1 MLSVRELFGI
11 WLVVVLAIVGPALRR
26 RIARGRALRN
36 IPTVPGGHWLGG
48 HIPKWFNSEHGLSYQ
63 AAAFERLGRVFRLNG
78 VLRDPQL
85 VISDPAALT
94 HILVKE
100 SENFELP
107 SWFIT
112 GNWAVFGPS
121 VVTIT
126 GAHHRNQ
133 RKLLTPVFS
142 EKNLRRMHPQLQLA
156 AIQLK
161 EFLAERAEA
170 GYESVNMLDAFMRLT
185 LECIGRAGFG
195 YAFNNLTG
203 EEDHPY
209 LGALKDFAP
218 TYANV
223 LPDGALGI
231 GISTHHLPIWVLR
244 AGLRLFSF
252 VRPSLIDIL
261 KNVET
266 INTELTRIWKEKNR
280 LFAKGDEATVKQLQE
295 DTDLLSV
302 CWRANRAQ
310 NLKNRIPEEEVL
322 AHIRVTMFAGAD
334 TTSAALSRA
343 AQMLAEHQDV
353 QDALREEIINA
364 GATALTDPGS
374 LPLLD
379 AVVKETLRLF
389 PPAQV
394 SQRAPLADAVLPLQH
409 PIIGS
414 DGARIDSLHVPAGTH
429 ILINI
434 RGANCDPTIWGPD
447 AHLWKPS
454 RWLSGLPQSVA
465 DARGPGVYAH
475 LMTFLGGSRSCIGF
489 RFSQLVMKTTLAT
502 IIPSFH
508 FAPGE
513 QEVTWRYFGVLS
525 PGVKSGHA
533 SPDLPLRVTLL
544 RGDTA

>member
-1 MLSVRELFGI
+1 MISARELFVV
-11 WLVVVLAIVGPALRR
+11 WLAVVLAVVGPALRR

-36 IPTVPGGHWLGG
+36 IPAPPSDSWLTG
-48 HIPKWFNSEHGLSYQ
+48 HIMKWFREDGLSYQ
-63 AAAFERLGRVFRLNG
+63 AAAFDRFGRVFKLHG
-78 VLRDPQL
+78 FFYDPQL
-85 VISDPAALT
+85 VISDPTALT

-100 SENFELP
+100 ADNFELP

-121 VVTIT
+121 VVTTT

-170 GYESVNMLDAFMRLT
+170 GCDSVNMLDAFLRLT
-185 LECIGRAGFG
+185 LECIGKAGFG
-195 YAFNNLTG
+195 YNFNNFTG
-203 EEDHPY
+203 EIDHPY

-223 LPDGALGI
+223 LPSGALGI
-231 GISTHHLPIWVLR
+231 GIGTHHLPLWVLNG
-244 AGLRLFSF
+244 GLRLFSLL
-252 VRPSLIDIL
+252 RPSLADIL
-261 KNVET
+261 ENVAT
-266 INTELTRIWKEKNR
+266 INRELTRIWEEKNR
-280 LFAKGDEATVKQLQE
+280 LFAKGDEATVKQLQQ

-302 CWRANRAQ
+302 CWRASRSLNPE
-310 NLKNRIPEEEVL
+310 NRIPEEEAL

-334 TTSAALSRA
+334 TSAAALSRA

-394 SQRAPLADAVLPLQH
+394 SQRAPRADAILPLQH
-409 PIIGS
+409 PITGA

-429 ILINI
+429 ILINV
-434 RGANCDPTIWGPD
+434 RGANCDPTVWGPD

-454 RWLSGLPQSVA
+454 RWLSDLPQTVT
-465 DARGPGVYAH
+465 DAHGPGVYAH

-508 FAPGE
+508 FAPTG

-525 PGVKSGHA
+525 PGVKGSS

-544 RGDTA
+544 RGDAA